1 MGLFVDR
8 NDFLLAP
15 KFMKVFFFTN
25 FYYYLGKLDMFSL
38 KNYFFCIS
46 TVLLTVYAQF
56 PRNM

>member
-1 MGLFVDR
+1 
-8 NDFLLAP
+8 
-15 KFMKVFFFTN
+15 MKVFFFTN